1 MLSLSRYNLTTEC
14 LLNWELNAKAGLEM
28 VGRAGFKSFGFTL
41 RAEPATSLSRYGL
54 TIEYLLNWE
63 LNAKAGL
70 EMVGRAGFK
79 SFGFTLR
86 AEPATSLSR
95 YDLAT
100 ECLLGLI
107 LRWWVVQDSNLRPID

>member
-1 MLSLSRYNLTTEC
+1 
-14 LLNWELNAKAGLEM
+14 M
-28 VGRAGFKSFGFTL
+28 VGRVGLKSFRFAL
-41 RAEPATSLSRYGL
+41 RAEPATSLSRSGL

-95 YDLAT
+95 YGLTT
-100 ECLLGLI
+100 ECLL
-107 LRWWVVQDSNLRPID
+107 R